1 MFNLLNNFK
10 KSLLAVSLGLLMGL
24 TACNSN
30 PTEKYYKSIPQEFDA
45 MCQRA
50 IDEWKVPGMAVA
62 VVNILADCNVIK
74 NSIFRN

>member
-1 MFNLLNNFK
+1 MRNYFK

-24 TACNSN
+24 TSCNSN
-30 PTEKYYKSIPQEFDA
+30 PAEKYYKSIPQEFDA

-62 VVNILADCNVIK
+62 VVKDGAVVE
-74 NSIFRN
+74 SPRWAFP